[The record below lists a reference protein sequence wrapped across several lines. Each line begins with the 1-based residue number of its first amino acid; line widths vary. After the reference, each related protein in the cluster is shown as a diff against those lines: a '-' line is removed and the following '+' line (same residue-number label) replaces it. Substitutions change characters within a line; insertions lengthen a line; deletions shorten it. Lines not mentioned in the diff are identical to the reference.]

1 MSDETEGVWRDEEKL
16 PLSELTQ
23 AMAMS
28 PGDGQ
33 VDDESGNDAGIV
45 QAEEEVRREV
55 DEAEGEPD
63 PQSAAGRALRP
74 DFTGHTG
81 PH

>member
-1 MSDETEGVWRDEEKL
+1 MSDESDGVWRDEEKL

-45 QAEEEVRREV
+45 QGEEEVRRDV
-55 DEAEGEPD
+55 DEAGGEPD
-63 PQSAAGRALRP
+63 PHSAAGRALRP

>member
-1 MSDETEGVWRDEEKL
+1 MSDDTDGVWRDDEKL
-16 PLSELTQ
+16 PLSELTR

-33 VDDESGNDAGIV
+33 VDDESGNDAGMV
-45 QAEEEVRREV
+45 EAEDEVRREV
-55 DEAEGEPD
+55 DETEGEPD
-63 PQSAAGRALRP
+63 PHSAAGRALRP

>member
-1 MSDETEGVWRDEEKL
+1 MSDETDGVWRDEEKL
-16 PLSELTQ
+16 PLSELTR

-33 VDDESGNDAGIV
+33 VDDESGNDAGMV
-45 QAEEEVRREV
+45 QADEDVDREV
-55 DEAEGEPD
+55 DGTKGEPD
-63 PQSAAGRALRP
+63 PHSTAGRALRP
-74 DFTGHTG
+74 DFTGRTG

>member
-1 MSDETEGVWRDEEKL
+1 MSDETDGVWRDEEKL
-16 PLSELTQ
+16 PLTELSR

-33 VDDESGNDAGIV
+33 VDDESGNDAGAV
-45 QAEEEVRREV
+45 QAEEELRREV
-55 DEAEGEPD
+55 DETQGEPD
-63 PQSAAGRALRP
+63 PHSAAGRALRP
-74 DFTGHTG
+74 DFTGPSG

>member
-1 MSDETEGVWRDEEKL
+1 MSADTDGVWRDEEKL
-16 PLSELTQ
+16 PLSELTR

-33 VDDESGNDAGIV
+33 VDDESGNDAGMV
-45 QAEEEVRREV
+45 QADDEVRQEI
-55 DEAEGEPD
+55 DKTGEPD
-63 PQSAAGRALRP
+63 PHSTAGRALRP

>member
-1 MSDETEGVWRDEEKL
+1 MSDETDGVWRDEEKL
-16 PLSELTQ
+16 PLSELSR

-33 VDDESGNDAGIV
+33 VDDESGNDAGMV
-45 QAEEEVRREV
+45 QAEEEVQREV
-55 DEAEGEPD
+55 DGAEGDPD
-63 PQSAAGRALRP
+63 PHSTAGRALRP
-74 DFTGHTG
+74 DFTGRSG

>member
-1 MSDETEGVWRDEEKL
+1 MSDETDGVWRDEEKL

-45 QAEEEVRREV
+45 QAEEEVRRDV
-55 DEAEGEPD
+55 DEAGGEPD
-63 PQSAAGRALRP
+63 PHSAAGRALRP

>member
-1 MSDETEGVWRDEEKL
+1 MNADTDGVWRDEEKL
-16 PLSELTQ
+16 PLSELTR

-33 VDDESGNDAGIV
+33 VDDESGNDAG
-45 QAEEEVRREV
+45 QAQGDDEARREI
-55 DEAEGEPD
+55 DRTKGEPD
-63 PQSAAGRALRP
+63 PHSTAGRALRP

>member
-1 MSDETEGVWRDEEKL
+1 MSDETDGVWRDEEKL
-16 PLSELTQ
+16 PLSELSK

-33 VDDESGNDAGIV
+33 VDDESGNDAGMV
-45 QAEEEVRREV
+45 QADEDVQREV
-55 DEAEGEPD
+55 DETEGDPD
-63 PQSAAGRALRP
+63 PHSTAGRALRT
-74 DFTGHTG
+74 DFSGPIG